1 MLKQVGE
8 HAGPS
13 LSHLVVG
20 QTVAVAVSS
29 DSTLRLCVD
38 DVDYGI
44 VAQAHDVCLTHC
56 HAIVDVYG
64 RCDRLCVVDDCGAPA
79 SPAVSEYQ
87 EKAAKENGNCT
98 TMSRY
103 TDIVQVLI
111 FLLKE
116 RRVFEFCTGH
126 LLYCMHTHTRL
137 TALFPGLSEWAG
149 TRKVKPVWILLA
161 RDSEWQWHQLGHMQS
176 APRFRQI
183 TTPAPHHSVFTGRM
197 PFLPPS
203 QQHQSTEGNLMYC
216 ISKQI
221 YVSVFQCVSLS
232 FLVCG
237 LLILSR
243 WSWGGFAWC
252 NSVIVW
258 QVMNC

>member
-1 MLKQVGE
+1 M
-8 HAGPS
+8 
-13 LSHLVVG
+13 
-20 QTVAVAVSS
+20 
-29 DSTLRLCVD
+29 
-38 DVDYGI
+38 
-44 VAQAHDVCLTHC
+44 
-56 HAIVDVYG
+56 
-64 RCDRLCVVDDCGAPA
+64 
-79 SPAVSEYQ
+79 
-87 EKAAKENGNCT
+87 
-98 TMSRY
+98 
-103 TDIVQVLI
+103 LI

-149 TRKVKPVWILLA
+149 NRKVKPIWILLA

-258 QVMNC
+258 RVMNC